1 MRAGNGEAAL
11 LIIPLHKRPTAA
23 TFPWVTLLLILAN
36 VFVFAFLQ
44 SGDAGVERRALAY
57 WQSSGLAEVELP
69 RYVAQLQQRGEMEL
83 AEFLESGEEPMRT
96 ELGFRAVQHDAAF
109 AARVAARDV
118 LPEDDP
124 EHARWR
130 ERRDALDAI
139 WDSSFTQRFV
149 LKYDDVSVK
158 RLFGA
163 MFLHGDGG
171 HLVGNM
177 VFLALLGLLV
187 EGALGPWVFLGMYLV
202 GGLGGSL
209 LSVVRHLGE
218 AGGALGASGAIAALM
233 GAYCVVWGLRK
244 VRFFYWFFVV
254 FDYVKAPAL
263 VLLPA
268 WLGWELLN
276 MTLNS
281 DAGIGFDAHAGGIM
295 TGALL
300 AFGVRRLGWER
311 RGFLDEELQRDA
323 RAELRERAFGHYG
336 RLELARAR
344 PLLAE
349 LALEAPGDLEVAL
362 ALYRCW
368 RSEPA
373 RAEFHAAARAVLMHP
388 SGAAA
393 DRARVRDVFADYV
406 VATAGRPR
414 LADPDALALA
424 RRFMMQDS
432 AAEAE
437 RLLEI
442 IGERDPVPPGVAE
455 AWLAL
460 ALRAHERRDAVA
472 TKRLLARVAER
483 YPGSATARKAAFL
496 LENA

>member
-1 MRAGNGEAAL
+1 M

-44 SGDAGVERRALAY
+44 SGDAAVEQRALAY
-57 WQSSGLAEVELP
+57 WRSSGLADIELP
-69 RYVAQLQQRGEMEL
+69 RYIAQLRKRGETEL
-83 AEFLESGEEPMRT
+83 AEFLESADEPQRT
-96 ELGFRAVQHDAAF
+96 ELGFRAVQNDAAF
-109 AARVAARDV
+109 ARRIVSRDAV
-118 LPEDDP
+118 PSTDS
-124 EHARWR
+124 EHASWR

-139 WDSSFTQRFV
+139 LDSSFTQRFL
-149 LKYDDVSVK
+149 LKYDDVSAK

-187 EGALGPWVFLGMYLV
+187 EGALGPWLFLGVYLV

-209 LSVVRHLGE
+209 VSVARHLGE

-276 MTLNS
+276 MTLNA

-300 AFGVRRLGWER
+300 AFGVRKLGWER
-311 RGFLDEELQRDA
+311 RGFLDEESQHDA
-323 RAELRERAFGHYG
+323 RAELRARAFDLYG
-336 RLELARAR
+336 KLELARAR

-349 LALEAPGDLEVAL
+349 LALERPDDLEVAL

-373 RAEFHAAARAVLMHP
+373 RSEFHAAARAVLLHP
-388 SGAAA
+388 SNAAA
-393 DRARVRDVFADYV
+393 DVARVRDTFADYV
-406 VATAGRPR
+406 GATAGR
-414 LADPDALALA
+414 LGLSDEDALALA
-424 RRFMMQDS
+424 RRFTARGSM
-432 AAEAE
+432 AEAE
-437 RLLEI
+437 RLLELL
-442 IGERDPVPPGVAE
+442 GERDPVPPGVAE

-472 TKRLLARVAER
+472 TKRLLARVAEG
-483 YPGSATARKAAFL
+483 YPGSGPARKAAFL